1 MTAGI
6 VPVMGETEYHSHPAL
21 SSTGARKILDS
32 PARFR
37 WDMDHP
43 QPPKDEFDLGTAVHA
58 KVLGVGADTVAIPD
72 DLLSANGSLST
83 KAAKE
88 WVAEQR
94 AAGLT
99 PLKASVMQT
108 VTDMTE
114 AVLGHP
120 TARLLFE
127 QDGTSEASVFS
138 TDPETGVDVRA
149 RFDFLPDLSAGNPI
163 AVDLKTTGKSASA
176 DGFAKSVANFG
187 YEVQEG
193 HYDDALFWAVGA
205 QIPFVFVVVETAAP
219 HLVGVHQLDVVW
231 REMGKAKARRARE
244 LFAACTAAN
253 DWPGY
258 PAAVDL
264 ISPPQWAIYQHEEQ
278 YA

>member
-1 MTAGI
+1 VTGRI
-6 VPVMGETEYHSHPAL
+6 ELDLDEQEYHRHPAL

-43 QPPKDEFDLGTAVHA
+43 QQAKDEFDLGTAVHA
-58 KVLGVGADTVAIPD
+58 MVLGVGAETVGIPD
-72 DLLSANGSLST
+72 ELLSANGSLST

-94 AAGLT
+94 AAGRT
-99 PLKASVMQT
+99 PLKAAVQRT
-108 VTDMTE
+108 VDDMAE

-127 QDGTSEASVFS
+127 QAGTSEASVFA

-149 RFDFLPDLSAGNPI
+149 RFDFLPDLDSRNPI
-163 AVDLKTTGKSASA
+163 AVDLKTTGKSASP
-176 DGFAKSVANFG
+176 DGFSKSVANFG
-187 YEVQEG
+187 YDVQEG
-193 HYDDALFWAVGA
+193 HYDDTLLWAADV
-205 QIPFVFVVVETAAP
+205 QLPFVFVVVETAAP
-219 HLVGVHQLDVVW
+219 HLVGIHQLDVVW
-231 REMGKAKARRARE
+231 RDMGKTKARRARDI
-244 LFAACTAAN
+244 FAACTAAD

-264 ISPPQWAIYQHEEQ
+264 ISPPQWAIYQFEEQ
-278 YA
+278 NA